1 MKKLFTLLMALP
13 LALLSLTTTSSSD
26 DDKDLP
32 DVDFTL
38 QVENAQIVDNT
49 IYVVQGDTLKVT
61 AIDVTAVSGSKDCGI
76 ARATYFIDG
85 VIAYNTI
92 FPPFGAEFPTYKADG
107 DQPGTSIGNHTMLIE
122 MTVLQVKKEIGI
134 AALGYNIKVVE
145 DESQIPTGGTTT
157 TTGTA
162 GIKAE

>member
-13 LALLSLTTTSSSD
+13 LALLSLTTTSCSD

-38 QVENAQIVDNT
+38 QVENAQIVD
-49 IYVVQGDTLKVT
+49 
-61 AIDVTAVSGSKDCGI
+61 
-76 ARATYFIDG
+76 
-85 VIAYNTI
+85 NTI